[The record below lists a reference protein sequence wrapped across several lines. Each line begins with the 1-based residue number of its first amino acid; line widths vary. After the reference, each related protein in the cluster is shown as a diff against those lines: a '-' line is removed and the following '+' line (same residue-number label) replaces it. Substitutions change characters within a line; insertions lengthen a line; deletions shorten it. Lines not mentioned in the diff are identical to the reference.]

1 MAPLVLIAMGDTGV
15 FASLDFKGNIVRQ
28 VQKVLH
34 SKIKQSKLYAGVD
47 AKKTKRLW

>member
-28 VQKVLH
+28 VEIVLH
-34 SKIKQSKLYAGVD
+34 SKIKRSKLCAGVD
-47 AKKTKRLW
+47 AKKTKRL